1 MPETHSAH
9 HHTAQ
14 AAKLLLLTLIPDNVV
29 RCLPGGAFPRRLSRK
44 CWPGVFEGAHQSITP
59 PRNHTK
65 RSSVRPIV
73 FHRAPR
79 HETVLSDIAD
89 RSTRT
94 EPTRRKV
101 CGCRATGDGACVSL
115 SGPWAVVP
123 GCRVAGGD
131 SRFIDCALEKGQ
143 TEKARGTHTPPCPA
157 NRVPSL
163 PCARVA
169 RGTART
175 SGARNRK
182 VRHCSLPFPL
192 FLVPLLLFG
201 NIRLPSRPEG
211 PAEIASRH
219 PEARTVASVSE
230 EKGVQVGCERRI
242 L

>member
-89 RSTRT
+89 RITRT